1 MTQYTTTSY
10 VFFVESLSLVYFLH
24 YPPYPEQYASKA
36 TSVLRGALKEP
47 ARTHALARDAV
58 SYNRV
63 AFIDGK
69 GLPKGESR
77 DLHVK
82 DSRRTNDD
90 VLGDAAV
97 GKICTPACCR

>member
-1 MTQYTTTSY
+1 MTVYIY
-10 VFFVESLSLVYFLH
+10 RVCVFFVSLLTLVFFPPH

-58 SYNRV
+58 AYNRV
-63 AFIDGK
+63 AFVDGK

-77 DLHVK
+77 DLY
-82 DSRRTNDD
+82 DRD
-90 VLGDAAV
+90 
-97 GKICTPACCR
+97 P